1 MTSDQMISTAVID
14 RLAHLEQ
21 MIATLAANAAKMPVA
36 SVPKAVKQTVKTSK
50 PTASAPALTDRH
62 KAVLAAFKRRGIKDP
77 KLFTDIKPFKAW
89 MAVGRIVRKGQKS
102 VNGLFHVSQ
111 TDPIKN

>member
-1 MTSDQMISTAVID
+1 MTMNQMQAMIDAAVAKA
-14 RLAHLEQ
+14 LATQ
-21 MIATLAANAAKMPVA
+21 MPVA
-36 SVPKAVKQTVKTSK
+36 SQPKAVKQTVKTSK

-62 KAVLAAFKRRGIKDP
+62 KAILAQFKRRGIKDP

-89 MAVGRIVRKGQKS
+89 MAVGRIVQKGQKS